1 MFIEFTLFNL
11 LFIILWFF
19 GIIMLILLLINR
31 KCINKWLMREK
42 KNRIKPLNMNDYY
55 KLDLGEKKYYY
66 LKSSLEYLKNIL
78 KEEGLEL
85 VVIKELNKIVIIHK
99 DEKINVEDY
108 FVILKTKCL
117 KFKSDIE
124 MEEIKPREIIINI

>member
-1 MFIEFTLFNL
+1 
-11 LFIILWFF
+11 
-19 GIIMLILLLINR
+19 MLILLLINR